1 MAAHETGGGQLIP
14 DTESVLHKGQGL
26 SLRMDGDNR
35 FLIAAVQPDPAADT
49 IDEPWLREQL
59 VAQGYAAL
67 RYLPAA
73 ATPLLASYNSGTANE
88 VKIAERVDASLAISI
103 SSDGLEAYLNISPAA
118 GGAPVTPAAV
128 LAALADNGI
137 GKGIIAEA
145 IDQAIAAG
153 AATALVIARGQP
165 PEHGND
171 GRLESL
177 IPEVR
182 SRTPRVDES
191 GHTDYRDLG
200 EIMVV
205 HVGDNLMRRHPPTE
219 GKPGLTLLGEKI
231 EARSGKEVMFAANL
245 PGTAYAPD
253 NPNLLQAA
261 ITGQPVVIR
270 GGMMVEPLFKVES
283 VGTASGNINFDG
295 SVVIRGDVNAG
306 MTVRATGDIEIGG
319 VVEMATLEAGG
330 SITVKGGVMG
340 GIGRKSGEEHTI
352 RCGGCFTAAYAQ
364 QARIDAGDSIFIDDM
379 AMQCELSAINHIRV
393 GNKKRGHIIG
403 GQVQATLSIT
413 AKVLGSPNR
422 VRTRCEIGVNPL
434 MHKQLLEMSKK
445 RDGQENQLL
454 EISKLLD
461 FARKNPGKLL
471 PTMITKARA
480 TAAVLSAEIAA
491 MREEQ
496 DVLTKKIELSMQS
509 RVNAELG
516 IHEGVE
522 VFMGTQRYRVV
533 GEHGACAV
541 GLGNGGLELLALEEE
556 K

>member
-1 MAAHETGGGQLIP
+1 MATPETGSDQLVLE
-14 DTESVLHKGQGL
+14 TSSGLHKGKGL
-26 SLRMDGDNR
+26 SFRLDAETSS
-35 FLIAAVQPDPAADT
+35 LIAVVQPQADADT
-49 IDEPWLREQL
+49 IDEAWLRDHL
-59 VAQGYAAL
+59 ITQGYGAL
-67 RYLPAA
+67 RYLPMAA
-73 ATPLLASYNSGTANE
+73 IPLLANYNSGTPCE
-88 VKIAERVDASLAISI
+88 IKLAERIDASLSISI
-103 SSDGLEAYLNISPAA
+103 SADGLEAYLDIVPAE
-118 GGAPVTPAAV
+118 GGAPITPAAV
-128 LAALADNGI
+128 LSALADNGI
-137 GKGIIAEA
+137 GKGIIPEA

-153 AATALVIARGQP
+153 AAKALVIARGLP
-165 PEHGND
+165 PKHGRD
-171 GRLESL
+171 GLLESL

-182 SRTPRVDES
+182 SRAPRVDEG

-205 HVGDNLMRRHPPTE
+205 HAGDNLMRRHPPTE
-219 GKPGLTLLGEKI
+219 GQPGMTLLGEKI
-231 EARSGKEVMFAANL
+231 EARSGKEIMFAANL
-245 PGTAYAPD
+245 PGTAYASD

-270 GGMMVEPLFKVES
+270 GGMMVEPLFKVET

-295 SVVIRGDVNAG
+295 SVVVRGDVSAG
-306 MTVRATGDIEIGG
+306 MTIRTTGDIEIGG

-340 GIGRKSGEEHTI
+340 GIGRKSGEEHFI
-352 RCGGCFTAAYAQ
+352 RCDGCFNAAYAQ
-364 QARIDAGDSIFIDDM
+364 QARIDAGDSIFIDDL

-403 GQVQATLSIT
+403 GQHQATLSIT
-413 AKVLGSPNR
+413 AKVIGSPNR
-422 VRTRCEIGVNPL
+422 VKTRCEIGVNPL

-461 FARKNPGKLL
+461 FARKNPGKL
-471 PTMITKARA
+471 PADKIDKARA
-480 TAAVLSAEIAA
+480 TAAALSAEIAA
-491 MREEQ
+491 LREEQ
-496 DVLTKKIELSMQS
+496 DVLTKKIELSQQS

-522 VFMGTQRYRVV
+522 VFMGTHRYRVV
-533 GEHGACAV
+533 GEHGPCAV
-541 GLGNGGLELLALEEE
+541 GLSKGGLELLALEEE